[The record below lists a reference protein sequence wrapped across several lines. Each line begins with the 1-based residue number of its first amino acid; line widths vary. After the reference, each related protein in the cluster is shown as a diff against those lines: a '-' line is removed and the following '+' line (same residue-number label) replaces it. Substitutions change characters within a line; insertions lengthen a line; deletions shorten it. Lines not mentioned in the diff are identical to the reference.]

1 MLATVLAA
9 RLATIELLNLNQ
21 LIKKRKLHSSPSEDV
36 KDLDNVHLGPSTNL
50 KASRVQKQID
60 VDHEREKAC
69 AKRSA
74 NMSRL
79 PALEAL
85 AHCTWVHC
93 NKSYT
98 LNKLVGV
105 DSKWKFVLQI
115 MVHQG
120 SQLAVTLLLV
130 D

>member
-1 MLATVLAA
+1 M
-9 RLATIELLNLNQ
+9 
-21 LIKKRKLHSSPSEDV
+21 
-36 KDLDNVHLGPSTNL
+36 KDLGNVHLGPPTNL
-50 KASRVQKQID
+50 KASRVQKQIG

-85 AHCTWVHC
+85 AHCTWVQC

-120 SQLAVTLLLV
+120 SQWTSSQLAMTLLLV

>member
-1 MLATVLAA
+1 MN
-9 RLATIELLNLNQ
+9 LLNLNQ
-21 LIKKRKLHSSPSEDV
+21 LIKKRKLHSSPGEDV
-36 KDLDNVHLGPSTNL
+36 KDLGNVHLGPPTNL
-50 KASRVQKQID
+50 KASRVQKQIG

-69 AKRSA
+69 AKRST

-98 LNKLVGV
+98 LNKLVEV

-120 SQLAVTLLLV
+120 SQWTSSQLAVTLLLV